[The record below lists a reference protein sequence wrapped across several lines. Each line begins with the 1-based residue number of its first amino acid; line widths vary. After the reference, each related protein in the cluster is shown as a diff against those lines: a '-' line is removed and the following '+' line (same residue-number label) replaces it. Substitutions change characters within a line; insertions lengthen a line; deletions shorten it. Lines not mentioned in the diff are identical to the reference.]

1 MNQLI
6 LLALGIGLLLIIV
19 AIIWYFQHLRELERS
34 TRQMV
39 ESREEQSLP
48 KELLKKVKQIEINTR
63 NVVNEVF
70 SGEYHSVFKGRG
82 MEFAEVREYQPG
94 DDVRLIDWNVSARM
108 GHPYVK
114 IFEEERELTVMLMVD
129 VSSSG
134 NFGTAQQFKREV
146 AAELSAVLAF
156 SAIKNNDKVGL
167 IIFSDRIEKFIPPRK
182 GRTHVLRVIRE
193 ILFYKPREAT
203 TSIGTALEFLSRVI
217 KRKST
222 AFLISDFLAEDFK
235 QPLQIASKKHD
246 IIAISISDPR
256 EISLPEAGMI
266 ELEDAE
272 TGETIVIDTT
282 SAQIRDEFHLK
293 AMEQQ
298 NQLKSLF
305 QSIGVDH
312 IHIFTDQSYVEPVN
326 KFFKMR
332 ARRLAL

>member
-1 MNQLI
+1 MNQI
-6 LLALGIGLLLIIV
+6 IIFALGIGLLLIIG
-19 AIIWYFQHLRELERS
+19 AIVWYFRHLRELERS
-34 TRQMV
+34 ARQMV
-39 ESREEQSLP
+39 ETREEEP
-48 KELLKKVKQIEINTR
+48 IPRELLKKVKQIEINTR
-63 NVVNEVF
+63 SVVNEVF

-114 IFEEERELTVMLMVD
+114 IFEEERELTVMLLVD

-134 NFGTAQQFKREV
+134 SFGTTRQFKREM

-182 GRTHVLRVIRE
+182 GKTHVLRVIRE

-203 TSIGTALEFLSRVI
+203 TSISTALEFLSRVI

-222 AFLISDFLAEDFK
+222 VFLISDFLAENFK
-235 QPLQIASKKHD
+235 QSLQIASKKHD

-256 EISLPEAGMI
+256 EISLPDAGMI
-266 ELEDAE
+266 EMEDAE
-272 TGETIVIDTT
+272 TGEAIVIDTS
-282 SAQIRDEFHLK
+282 SAQIRDEFHTQ

-298 NQLKSLF
+298 KRLKNLF

-312 IHIFTDQSYVEPVN
+312 IHIMTNESYVEPVN